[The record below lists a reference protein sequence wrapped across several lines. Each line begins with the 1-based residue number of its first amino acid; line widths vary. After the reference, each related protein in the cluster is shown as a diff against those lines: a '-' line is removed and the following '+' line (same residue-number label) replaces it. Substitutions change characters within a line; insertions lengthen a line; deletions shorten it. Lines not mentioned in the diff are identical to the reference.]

1 MARIALIG
9 KNSIQ
14 YVTLLIDIW
23 NSGDCAVLIDWQTP
37 FYTAIEMMRDAG
49 VTSCY
54 VQAGLWDKYD
64 LNAFSEI
71 EMQHFSVD
79 NAMTFELPTCIYD
92 KFHANYDY
100 SEAVVIYSSGTTG
113 KSKGVILSHFAINTN
128 ADAIIGYMNPSPSN
142 DSIYTVRPLS
152 HSSTLTGELLVALK
166 SRTKLIIAASAILP
180 RRILSET
187 KQHDVTI
194 LCLNPTLLSF
204 LCDDVE
210 RKYYDLSVLER
221 IYVSGAILNDHVYEK
236 AKKVLSGISVFNVYG
251 LSEASPR
258 VTAQTPECCKSNSVG
273 KPIGGIEVA
282 IVDDNGVLVPNG
294 KRGIIHVN
302 TPSLFSGY
310 VIGERKHPS
319 LYCGWLNTGD
329 IGFEDMFGEI
339 HVVGRID
346 DVIICDAHKV
356 YPSDVERLIMK
367 NPSISDCAVNRCL
380 LNGSEIVGCLYVS
393 EAECVIDIV
402 RWLKNKLLQ
411 YEIPKKFVRVKTIPR
426 NSRGKV
432 DRTKVFNILSNDD
445 TKG

>member
-166 SRTKLIIAASAILP
+166 ATP
-180 RRILSET
+180 
-187 KQHDVTI
+187 H
-194 LCLNPTLLSF
+194 N
-204 LCDDVE
+204 
-210 RKYYDLSVLER
+210 
-221 IYVSGAILNDHVYEK
+221 SG
-236 AKKVLSGISVFNVYG
+236 
-251 LSEASPR
+251 
-258 VTAQTPECCKSNSVG
+258 
-273 KPIGGIEVA
+273 
-282 IVDDNGVLVPNG
+282 
-294 KRGIIHVN
+294 
-302 TPSLFSGY
+302 
-310 VIGERKHPS
+310 
-319 LYCGWLNTGD
+319 
-329 IGFEDMFGEI
+329 
-339 HVVGRID
+339 
-346 DVIICDAHKV
+346 
-356 YPSDVERLIMK
+356 
-367 NPSISDCAVNRCL
+367 
-380 LNGSEIVGCLYVS
+380 
-393 EAECVIDIV
+393 
-402 RWLKNKLLQ
+402 
-411 YEIPKKFVRVKTIPR
+411 
-426 NSRGKV
+426 
-432 DRTKVFNILSNDD
+432 
-445 TKG
+445 